1 MGVLGA
7 LLIGGCWADFPDSFI
22 DDDVYIPPDTIQQ
35 DLFVFKDRYLP
46 PADTAVDARPD
57 VQLDAQP
64 DTVTDAA
71 PDTATDASK
80 DAKGDALV
88 DALTDAVADQK
99 LSDTLSCTP
108 NTFIKCVTKTKL
120 QRCNNNGD
128 GTLTISCAPFDCNA
142 TAGRCNTCILGI
154 VTHLLG

>member
-1 MGVLGA
+1 MRGRLVYAAVGALGA

-71 PDTATDASK
+71 PDSATDASK

-88 DALTDAVADQK
+88 DAPIDALTDVSPTRWRTK
-99 LSDTLSCTP
+99 SCLTP
-108 NTFIKCVTKTKL
+108 SAARQT
-120 QRCNNNGD
+120 R
-128 GTLTISCAPFDCNA
+128 SSSA
-142 TAGRCNTCILGI
+142 
-154 VTHLLG
+154 